1 MVVLLLFKINNNNF
15 TGIIMIALDKDK
27 LKKVLLQIDKEYGLL
42 ESKLDYKPIVMIV
55 GGSAFILQDLS
66 SRPATHD
73 IDVMSYDAALGE
85 IIDKYN
91 IVNSQVKTYE
101 DSLPYNYEDRLI
113 TLEIGAKNIDFITP
127 SLEDLV
133 VMKLYGVRPNDLQDI
148 NSEEVI
154 NNINW
159 DMMDYLVFDHEE
171 AYSSNLIRRRY
182 YEMVEEYKKYAKEHD
197 HEPNIQ
203 RFS

>member
-1 MVVLLLFKINNNNF
+1 M
-15 TGIIMIALDKDK
+15 
-27 LKKVLLQIDKEYGLL
+27 
-42 ESKLDYKPIVMIV
+42 
-55 GGSAFILQDLS
+55 
-66 SRPATHD
+66 
-73 IDVMSYDAALGE
+73 
-85 IIDKYN
+85 
-91 IVNSQVKTYE
+91 
-101 DSLPYNYEDRLI
+101 PYNYEDRLI
-113 TLEIGAKNIDFITP
+113 ILETGSKNIEFIAP

-154 NNINW
+154 NNIDW
-159 DMMDYLVFDHEE
+159 DMMDYLVFDHDE

-197 HEPNIQ
+197 HEPNVQ